1 MIHTK
6 EGIIHQIQDKEVL
19 RQQAQEEYIKERNQ
33 VDAIINKMIQ
43 EDHEMMRINKMKQE
57 QSKQD
62 MILSVNEKNALLKR
76 QRELEEYEDQ
86 LVKKFQGQQ
95 EQRSNELQA
104 MKEAAEAQRDAIFQK
119 LSEEEARRRAEY
131 EYIENMRNDLQ
142 VQEQEERARA
152 AERAE
157 KNKTIN
163 KFITNVESR
172 IYANLSKQL
181 VDNMFGTTCD
191 SSTTT
196 CPTSGT
202 AEVEGAQIYWVKDT
216 STEIITLTITD
227 VDGTTTTMSVPLG
240 DFKFQD

>member
-1 MIHTK
+1 MKTSIKKLVLVVTILISTLEYNLLASEMVHEFK
-6 EGIIHQIQDKEVL
+6 NPAFSGNGYSSHVLSINQLEV
-19 RQQAQEEYIKERNQ
+19 
-33 VDAIINKMIQ
+33 
-43 EDHEMMRINKMKQE
+43 
-57 QSKQD
+57 
-62 MILSVNEKNALLKR
+62 
-76 QRELEEYEDQ
+76 QRE
-86 LVKKFQGQQ
+86 QGVIDD
-95 EQRSNELQA
+95 EKSA
-104 MKEAAEAQRDAIFQK
+104 KA
-119 LSEEEARRRAEY
+119 
-131 EYIENMRNDLQ
+131 
-142 VQEQEERARA
+142 A

-202 AEVEGAQIYWVKDT
+202 ATVEGAQIYWVKDT

-227 VDGTTTTMSVPLG
+227 VDGTTTTMTVPLG
-240 DFKFQD
+240 DFKF

>member
-1 MIHTK
+1 MLVVTYLILTFDNILLASELVHDFK
-6 EGIIHQIQDKEVL
+6 NPSFSGNGYSQHVLSLNQLEV
-19 RQQAQEEYIKERNQ
+19 
-33 VDAIINKMIQ
+33 
-43 EDHEMMRINKMKQE
+43 
-57 QSKQD
+57 
-62 MILSVNEKNALLKR
+62 
-76 QRELEEYEDQ
+76 QRE
-86 LVKKFQGQQ
+86 
-95 EQRSNELQA
+95 
-104 MKEAAEAQRDAIFQK
+104 QK
-119 LSEEEARRRAEY
+119 VFDDIKSAKA
-131 EYIENMRNDLQ
+131 
-142 VQEQEERARA
+142 A

-202 AEVEGAQIYWVKDT
+202 ANVEGATIYWVKDT

-227 VDGTTTTMSVPLG
+227 TDGTTTTMTVPLG
-240 DFKFQD
+240 DFKF